1 MGLRARLLSFARVI
15 RNSANISDVK
25 VDTGGGVNV
34 TAEHFA
40 SAGDDSFPLT
50 TDYAYVSPV
59 PTSGGFVVVGYIDP
73 KSEPKAQAGDKRIYA
88 RKSDGA
94 LAVEVWLKNDG
105 SVVIANDNGS
115 FEMEA
120 GGDVIIN
127 GAKITTDGDVI
138 TASGVSLDNHPH
150 AQGVDSANDTQ
161 VPTNA
166 PTATE

>member
-1 MGLRARLLSFARVI
+1 MGLRAKLLSFVRVI
-15 RNSANISDVK
+15 RNSASISDVK

-40 SAGDDSFPLT
+40 PAGDDSFPLT

-73 KSEPKAQAGDKRIYA
+73 KSAPKAQAGDKRIYA
-88 RKSDGA
+88 RKSDGL

-105 SVVIANDNGS
+105 SVVIANDSGS

-150 AQGVDSANDTQ
+150 AQGNDSADDIQ
-161 VPTNA
+161 VPTEA